1 LLFDLTKV
9 VHDLE
14 HFLVSGRA
22 SKIVNLFD
30 LVALGIDI
38 LRDKHLEQTSKGI
51 QYFLLAEL
59 AVFVRVNLVHLVYEH
74 TPEVFIVK
82 RVLDVI
88 EEHIACNL
96 LCLFIQL
103 PKVVVKYLL
112 GSFARFLVVVVEEP
126 LERAFVE
133 RLVDDCHDL
142 AL

>member
-1 LLFDLTKV
+1 MQSTEDMRSQNETISELIVVLKQVYCFQYLFELLLLWVVLLFDLTKV

-59 AVFVRVNLVHLVYEH
+59 AVFVYVNLVHLVY
-74 TPEVFIVK
+74 
-82 RVLDVI
+82 
-88 EEHIACNL
+88 
-96 LCLFIQL
+96 
-103 PKVVVKYLL
+103 
-112 GSFARFLVVVVEEP
+112 
-126 LERAFVE
+126 
-133 RLVDDCHDL
+133 
-142 AL
+142 